1 MAKKAVRKS
10 KGSTRKKWG
19 LMRKIL
25 VAFAVL
31 IVVSAT
37 VSFIYFYGKVF
48 KPNLHLKGT
57 KSGYVYI
64 KTTDTFDDVVN
75 QLIEKE
81 LLDNT
86 ASFIWM
92 AEFLDYPGSIKS
104 GRFKVADRMSNK
116 DLVSLL
122 KSGRQEPI
130 RLTIQGLRTKEQL
143 AGKVGRILEADSA
156 SLIRILTE
164 SDTLKN
170 YGLTESTALSLFIP
184 DTYEFFWDTPA
195 DQFISKIGK
204 AYRNFWNADRK
215 ARAAQIQLSPARVS
229 ILASIVQQE
238 SNKPDEWPVIA
249 GVYMNRL
256 SRGMKLQADPTVK
269 FAVGDFALRR
279 IRGNHLLV
287 ESPYNTYK
295 YEGLPPGPIYM
306 ASKRCMDAVLNFQKH
321 NYLYFC
327 ARADNSGYHSFAVNF
342 EQHLQ
347 NARQYQRNLNKRG
360 I

>member
-1 MAKKAVRKS
+1 
-10 KGSTRKKWG
+10 
-19 LMRKIL
+19 
-25 VAFAVL
+25 
-31 IVVSAT
+31 
-37 VSFIYFYGKVF
+37 
-48 KPNLHLKGT
+48 
-57 KSGYVYI
+57 
-64 KTTDTFDDVVN
+64 
-75 QLIEKE
+75 
-81 LLDNT
+81 
-86 ASFIWM
+86 
-92 AEFLDYPGSIKS
+92 
-104 GRFKVADRMSNK
+104 
-116 DLVSLL
+116 
-122 KSGRQEPI
+122 
-130 RLTIQGLRTKEQL
+130 
-143 AGKVGRILEADSA
+143 
-156 SLIRILTE
+156 
-164 SDTLKN
+164 
-170 YGLTESTALSLFIP
+170 LSLFIP